1 MSPAGTKICVAG
13 TMSDYATV
21 VDARTWKRGKLLKKA
36 DGKPYWVTQSWDGR
50 SCYISWSGTDQ
61 VAKIS
66 YRTGRI
72 TRTAPVG
79 DHPQR
84 VRNGFVQTRLVTGL
98 PD

>member
-1 MSPAGTKICVAG
+1 MNPKGTRICVAG

-21 VDARTWKRGKLLKKA
+21 LDADTFDRGPLLKK
-36 DGKPYWVTQSWDGR
+36 DGGKPYWVTQSWDGR
-50 SCYISWSGTDQ
+50 YCYISWSGTDE

-72 TRTAPVG
+72 VQTVPVG

-84 VRNGFVQTRLVTGL
+84 VRSGVIRREYVAS
-98 PD
+98 